1 LSDTWVFYVIY
12 AKLIIFNRVTF
23 SSGAS
28 MRRNRVMITAIHD
41 SDLLKVLKRLGLYEG
56 VVEGRFR
63 CFVCGRR
70 IDFENLGGLFK
81 SRDGEIHFVCNNA
94 KCLAIAA
101 EITSKMRKE

>member
-1 LSDTWVFYVIY
+1 LDIRVLHVIY

-23 SSGAS
+23 SSGVS
-28 MRRNRVMITAIHD
+28 MRNRVMITAIHD

-56 VVEGRFR
+56 VAEGRFR

-70 IDFENLGGLFK
+70 IDLENLGGLFK
-81 SRDGEIHFVCNNA
+81 SRDGEIHFVCNNV

>member
-1 LSDTWVFYVIY
+1 MLYTQSLLSITELPFSSGVSYE
-12 AKLIIFNRVTF
+12 NRVT
-23 SSGAS
+23 
-28 MRRNRVMITAIHD
+28 ITAIHD

-56 VVEGRFR
+56 VAEGRFR

-70 IDFENLGGLFK
+70 IDLEYLGGLFK

-101 EITSKMRKE
+101 EITSKMSETIRKD

>member
-1 LSDTWVFYVIY
+1 MKI
-12 AKLIIFNRVTF
+12 AIR
-23 SSGAS
+23 
-28 MRRNRVMITAIHD
+28 AIHD
-41 SDLLKVLKRLGLYEG
+41 SDLLRVLKRLGLYEG
-56 VVEGRFR
+56 IAEGRYR

-101 EITSKMRKE
+101 EITSRMMRDAAPEKL